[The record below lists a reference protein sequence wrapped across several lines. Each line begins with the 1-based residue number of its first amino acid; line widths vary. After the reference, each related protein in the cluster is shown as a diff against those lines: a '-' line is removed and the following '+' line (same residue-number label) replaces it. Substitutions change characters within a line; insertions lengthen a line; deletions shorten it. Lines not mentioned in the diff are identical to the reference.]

1 MVIASELRAG
11 MVIRIVGQVHKV
23 VEVESK
29 AGVAKMGGVIKT
41 KLIEVR
47 RGRMHLI
54 HNAVRSPP
62 VPACRRHYPG
72 GFDGACSLVSLH
84 CQRPSL

>member
-1 MVIASELRAG
+1 MVTASELRAG

-41 KLIEVR
+41 KLIRLEV
-47 RGRMHLI
+47 
-54 HNAVRSPP
+54 A
-62 VPACRRHYPG
+62 ACI
-72 GFDGACSLVSLH
+72 
-84 CQRPSL
+84 